1 MSNLRN
7 SNMTIHKVASNF
19 TRQNTLSNAVLMIH
33 FSDSI
38 SSKPEQFSSYHQFK
52 KSQTFK
58 NLPYVDTAMNAFFIN
73 GGSDV
78 YLLNYNLNDRKS
90 FASYIRSM
98 CDNLMQLELI
108 STLGLVHLEDKD
120 CSTALYYMNILCDY
134 ASRSNRLFIADI
146 NDAHTAA
153 CIGNIGIITG
163 YRDFMSMTG
172 CIQRT

>member
-120 CSTALYYMNILCDY
+120 CITA
-134 ASRSNRLFIADI
+134 
-146 NDAHTAA
+146 
-153 CIGNIGIITG
+153 
-163 YRDFMSMTG
+163 
-172 CIQRT
+172 